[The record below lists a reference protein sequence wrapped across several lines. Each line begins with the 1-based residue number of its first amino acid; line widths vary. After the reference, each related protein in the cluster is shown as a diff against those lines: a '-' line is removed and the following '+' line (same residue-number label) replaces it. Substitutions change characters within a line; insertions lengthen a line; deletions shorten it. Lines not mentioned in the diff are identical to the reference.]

1 MQGVQKSHG
10 GKIALIVVACVLAV
24 AVVIGGIVSKYHAD
38 QKQWMHEAAYSK
50 EADKIYRDSIKFFD
64 PKAFSKNGIIHS
76 YKVDDASIGHDPMGG
91 IALELIVNDDPD
103 MEVDVKLDK
112 NGGTGPLKGG
122 ATSVSLKLQD
132 LLDKAYP
139 HLHDGST
146 GNDD

>member
-1 MQGVQKSHG
+1 MADSRGRKGHA

-24 AVVIGGIVSKYHAD
+24 AVAIGGIVVKYHHD
-38 QKQWMHEAAYSK
+38 QEQWMRSVVYSK
-50 EADKIYRDSIKFFD
+50 EADKIYREGIKFFD
-64 PKAFSKNGIIHS
+64 PKALTEDGIIRS

-91 IALELIVNDDPD
+91 IALELVVNDDPD

-112 NGGTGPLKGG
+112 NGGTGPLEGG

-139 HLHDGST
+139 HLHDGNA
-146 GNDD
+146 G